1 MGKTEI
7 SKNKIDSKKIKKCYK
22 KKNKKICNICYDE
35 TNNKFVKCI
44 KCHNNFCQ
52 KCWINNY
59 KLSSRINGD
68 CLNKDCNYLLNK
80 KFIFNNF
87 PRSFY
92 KYWNNSEIN
101 KVIFFEKNLVEQERR
116 ERDNNNEKNNSIQFK
131 CPDDKCNGLFYKDD
145 YNCTKCKKLI
155 CHKCHKFSNNNHTCK
170 LSDVNNINELLKK
183 ITQCP
188 GCKEII
194 HRIEGCNDMFCTK
207 CKTHFNF
214 KTRKEIG
221 SRYNHLDENLNY
233 NNNEINILE
242 NQINKNISNEIQ
254 KKLNNF
260 DFVKNKLEIYNN
272 KGQDI
277 NNSNNNQ
284 NITSSSSYEQ
294 QNITSSSRYG
304 QNINPNLLNQSMI
317 FNNNSINNFDFL
329 SVLRNQQRNLLEYS
343 TNNNQNTTSSNFS
356 NNQNTPSSN
365 NRNNQTPMS
374 LISVLRN
381 QQRNLLE
388 YSTNNNQNTT
398 SSNFSNN
405 QNTSSSNN
413 RNNQTPMRLISALR
427 NNLANSTNNNN
438 QNTTSSNSSNNQ
450 NPTSLFNDQQ
460 NNTLLIQNFVNL
472 LRSDEENENNILSFN
487 NYQSIYIFEKRFIYY
502 KSNNIIL
509 EIDIESN
516 IFKKVYELK
525 DLETLSLLYV
535 NNDKI
540 ILKNKDNLYFI
551 NKNNDNKLIVKSNS
565 FLLME
570 DNFSPIGI
578 KILIDLNKETGK
590 IIYLSIENSIVE
602 YNLNDSKIYNK
613 WDLPTEHVYNCEDIK
628 FIENRE
634 LFIFNMKNNLQIFKI
649 QPDSKLVFKT
659 VIVSNNIKIINSNF
673 VNTKYIIGIGI
684 NEKHKYF
691 ENIENNIIDLD
702 KLEVVK
708 IIEYPS
714 IRNLNDFN
722 EIYFENENIYYF
734 YSKNFLKKIKFYKV
748 DIKKQIESIDNCIES
763 IDFLESFRINSVNIR
778 NVYKFIPELK
788 ILMTIPYPKKN
799 IFTLPYIYNLNK
811 INDSINN
818 IQILQKNFR
827 KFLRVMNIFQLNTN
841 NIHVFNLNIRNR
853 YLNNRINE
861 KCFENK
867 IKKNFNEFQK
877 RKDINNILNLMKVS
891 FKSILDK
898 YQNRYLENNEDLKK
912 EFQDLEKIINKDLE
926 THKKIFSG
934 SKLVLNLFSENI
946 DNVLERD

>member
-7 SKNKIDSKKIKKCYK
+7 SKNKIVGKKLKKSKKKTR
-22 KKNKKICNICYDE
+22 ICNICCDE
-35 TNNKFVKCI
+35 KNNRFVKCI
-44 KCHNNFCQ
+44 KCNNNFCK

-68 CLNKDCNYLLNK
+68 CLNRDCNYLLNK
-80 KFIFNNF
+80 KFIINNF
-87 PRSFY
+87 SRSFFN
-92 KYWNNSEIN
+92 YWNNNEIN

-116 ERDNNNEKNNSIQFK
+116 KRDNNNEKNNSIQFK

-145 YNCTKCKKLI
+145 YNCTICKKLI

-170 LSDVNNINELLKK
+170 SNDVNNINELLKR

-188 GCKEII
+188 RCKEII
-194 HRIEGCNDMFCTK
+194 HKIAGCNDMVCTK
-207 CKTHFNF
+207 CKTRFNF
-214 KTRKEIG
+214 KTRKEKG
-221 SRYNHLDENLNY
+221 SSNNYLNENLND
-233 NNNEINILE
+233 NNEYEINILI
-242 NQINKNISNEIQ
+242 NQINQNIYNEIQ

-260 DFVKNKLEIYNN
+260 DFVKNELEIYNN

-277 NNSNNNQ
+277 INSNNNQNITSSSSYEQQNVTSSSSYEQQ

-304 QNINPNLLNQSMI
+304 QNINPNLLNQSMV
-317 FNNNSINNFDFL
+317 FNNNSIINFHFL
-329 SVLRNQQRNLLEYS
+329 SVLRNQQRNLLAY
-343 TNNNQNTTSSNFS
+343 
-356 NNQNTPSSN
+356 
-365 NRNNQTPMS
+365 
-374 LISVLRN
+374 
-381 QQRNLLE
+381 
-388 YSTNNNQNTT
+388 
-398 SSNFSNN
+398 
-405 QNTSSSNN
+405 
-413 RNNQTPMRLISALR
+413 
-427 NNLANSTNNNN
+427 STNNNN

-450 NPTSLFNDQQ
+450 NTTSSNNRNNETAMTFLSALRDNLSNSTNNNNQNTTSSNISNNQNPTSLSNNQQ
-460 NNTLLIQNFVNL
+460 NNTLFSQDFINILNSY
-472 LRSDEENENNILSFN
+472 RENENYFLSLN
-487 NYQSIYIFEKRFIYY
+487 NYQSIYIFEKRYIYY

-525 DLETLSLLYV
+525 DLQTLSLLYV

-540 ILKNKDNLYFI
+540 TLKNKENLYFI
-551 NKNNDNKLIVKSNS
+551 KKNNDNKLIVKSNS
-565 FLLME
+565 FLLTD

-590 IIYLSIENSIVE
+590 IIYLSIENSILE

-628 FIENRE
+628 YIENRE

-691 ENIENNIIDLD
+691 EIIENNIIDLD

-748 DIKKQIESIDNCIES
+748 DIKKEIESINNCIES
-763 IDFLESFRINSVNIR
+763 IDFLESLRIDSNNFR

-788 ILMTIPYPKKN
+788 ILMTIPFPKKN
-799 IFTLPYIYNLNK
+799 IFTLPYIYKLNK
-811 INDSINN
+811 MNDSVNN
-818 IQILQKNFR
+818 IQILQKNFK
-827 KFLRVMNIFQLNTN
+827 KFLEVMNIFQLNTN
-841 NIHVFNLNIRNR
+841 NIHDFNLHIRNR

-861 KCFENK
+861 KSFENK

-877 RKDINNILNLMKVS
+877 RKDVNNILNLMKIS

-898 YQNRYLENNEDLKK
+898 YKNRYLENNEDFKK
-912 EFQDLEKIINKDLE
+912 EFQQIEKMINKDFE

-946 DNVLERD
+946 ENVLERD